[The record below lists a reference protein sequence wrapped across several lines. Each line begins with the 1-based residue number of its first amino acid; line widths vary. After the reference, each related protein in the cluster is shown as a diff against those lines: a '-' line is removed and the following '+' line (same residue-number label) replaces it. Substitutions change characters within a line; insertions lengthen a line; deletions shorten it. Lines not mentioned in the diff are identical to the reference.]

1 MRITRAEA
9 AALGRKRS
17 PRPPKEREIQKAIL
31 AFLRT
36 VPGVVAWKSGG
47 GMFRLE
53 YKGKARMVRMG
64 HRGVSDIIGWRAD
77 VSTCQRCTPSRVAL
91 FLAIEVKA
99 ARGVLTPEQ
108 QAFLDAVKA
117 AGGIAFVARS
127 VSDVAAGLGVG

>member
-1 MRITRAEA
+1 MRITRAEVV
-9 AALGRKRS
+9 ALGKKRR
-17 PRPPKEREIQKAIL
+17 PTPPKEREIQKAIL

-64 HRGVSDIIGWRAD
+64 HRGVSDIIGWWHQTSAC
-77 VSTCQRCTPSRVAL
+77 SRCTPSRVAL
-91 FLAIEVKA
+91 FLAIEVKT
-99 ARGVLTPEQ
+99 ARGVLTAEQ
-108 QAFLDAVKA
+108 QAFLDAVQA